1 MQVKFNGKLSKL
13 WDLVGGSPQGSLIGQ
28 DSYIVSSNDNTEGI
42 EEDDVFKYIDDVNL
56 LEIVLMASILQEY
69 NYLEHVPNDIGVNDL
84 FLPPETFHM
93 QDKLN
98 SISEWTKH
106 NLMEINTKKSN
117 YILFTRTKSKNFQT
131 RLTLGGDKI
140 DRQYFV
146 KVLGFWL
153 SEDVNDWTRNTSEI
167 CKKAY
172 TRIGMLTKLKY
183 VGFSIE
189 DLLEIYC
196 LFIRSTAEYCSAVF
210 ASSLTLEQEQKL
222 TNIEKTSL

>member
-28 DSYIVSSNDNTEGI
+28 DSYIVSSNDNTEDI
-42 EEDDVFKYIDDVNL
+42 EEDDVFKYIDDLNL

-84 FLPPETFHM
+84 FLPPETFQM

-117 YILFTRTKSKNFQT
+117 YIFFYKNSKQEFSNQIDI
-131 RLTLGGDKI
+131 GGW
-140 DRQYFV
+140 QN
-146 KVLGFWL
+146 W
-153 SEDVNDWTRNTSEI
+153 
-167 CKKAY
+167 
-172 TRIGMLTKLKY
+172 
-183 VGFSIE
+183 
-189 DLLEIYC
+189 
-196 LFIRSTAEYCSAVF
+196 
-210 ASSLTLEQEQKL
+210 
-222 TNIEKTSL
+222 